1 MSAIGTQVIR
11 GAATFCPLLD
21 KSGQRWISARDGLSS
36 FDPKR
41 TLRLIKHLM
50 RRFSLA
56 ARPQSARLLA
66 IAQSAV
72 LAGEACKG
80 AGLSRFSAVPLTART

>member
-1 MSAIGTQVIR
+1 MNWLERPLLALSVIR

-41 TLRLIKHLM
+41 TLRLIK
-50 RRFSLA
+50 
-56 ARPQSARLLA
+56 RLTQLCGV
-66 IAQSAV
+66 SPSPPGRKV
-72 LAGEACKG
+72 L
-80 AGLSRFSAVPLTART
+80 SF